1 MNIHDVCGSCW
12 VTRCGGKIH
21 DVIDEVTEVACIAS
35 VQRRQQLD
43 MHLERHEPILVT
55 PAANIDIMYNA
66 LAEVVQVIF
75 ALVDCPCEISLS
87 AGCHYVVQTAGR
99 RRHRC
104 RHGHGHDDDTQLG
117 YVHSGTHTQVHN
129 LRYTL
134 SGTHT
139 QVHTQV
145 HLVQLDWHT
154 SWTFK
159 KGLGTS
165 KLAELKGLSSFEYKF
180 FWVWVNAGN

>member
-1 MNIHDVCGSCW
+1 MSFKQQAGG
-12 VTRCGGKIH
+12 VTG
-21 DVIDEVTEVACIAS
+21 VVMVVAMMMT
-35 VQRRQQLD
+35 L
-43 MHLERHEPILVT
+43 
-55 PAANIDIMYNA
+55 N
-66 LAEVVQVIF
+66 
-75 ALVDCPCEISLS
+75 
-87 AGCHYVVQTAGR
+87 
-99 RRHRC
+99 
-104 RHGHGHDDDTQLG
+104 
-117 YVHSGTHTQVHN
+117 SGTYTQVHT

-134 SGTHT
+134 SGTHSYA
-139 QVHTQV
+139 HTQV